1 MVMIILTNGQIA
13 ILIFS
18 MFCLR
23 LYSSSFTLLSFS
35 ICSAFHFGM
44 RLLVIW
50 WLVNFYQMPYGQ
62 AGYNQSFMQQ
72 QQQMSGG
79 PQQQQQQQQQ
89 LPPGSSPQPTSSQ
102 AQPIGQQQQQ
112 LPQQPNTP
120 NSQPPQQPSP
130 SPQQQQQN
138 LSPQSNSSSK
148 QASQVW
154 LLFFVVLKWNKK
166 AFQ

>member
-1 MVMIILTNGQIA
+1 MVMIILTNGQFA

-35 ICSAFHFGM
+35 ICSVFHFGM

-79 PQQQQQQQQQ
+79 PQQQQQQQQ

-102 AQPIGQQQQQ
+102 VQPTGQQQQQ